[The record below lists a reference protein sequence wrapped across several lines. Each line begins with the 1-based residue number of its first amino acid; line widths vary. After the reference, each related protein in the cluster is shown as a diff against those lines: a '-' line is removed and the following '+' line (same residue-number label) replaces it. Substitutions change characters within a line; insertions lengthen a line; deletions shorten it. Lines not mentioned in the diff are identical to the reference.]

1 MNTITLID
9 IDILNSIQNSLK
21 TPLLDNIMQKITT
34 LGDFGIIWIFLLIVF
49 LSTKEFKEVGK
60 TMAIAMLISFIICNL
75 LIKPVVARI
84 RPFNLVDGINL
95 ISAPPLDYSFPS
107 GHSMFSFTSAI
118 VIFMMVNSKFLKYF
132 SLILAILISFS
143 RLYLYF
149 HYPTDV
155 AAGIILGS
163 VIAYLVVTKRRKN
176 LQTVL

>member
-1 MNTITLID
+1 MNAITLID

-21 TPLLDNIMQKITT
+21 SPLLDNVMRKITA
-34 LGDFGIIWIFLLIVF
+34 LGDFGIIWILLLIVF
-49 LSTKEFKEVGK
+49 FSTKEFREVGK
-60 TMAIAMLISFIICNL
+60 TMAIAMLISFIICNI
-75 LIKPVVARI
+75 LIKPIVARI

-107 GHSMFSFTSAI
+107 GHSMFSFTSAM
-118 VIFMMVNSKFLKYF
+118 VIFMMVDSKFIKYF
-132 SLILAILISFS
+132 SLVLAILISFS

-155 AAGIILGS
+155 ISGIILGS
-163 VIAYLVVTKRRKN
+163 VIAYFVVTKRRKN